1 MKEYYI
7 ALWGNGIEAYN
18 MYRRTGKPNNMAPAL
33 ESTPG
38 PFMSSFFYPADY
50 VNRNKNATQKT
61 ITDRVFWDNGS
72 VTVY

>member
-1 MKEYYI
+1 
-7 ALWGNGIEAYN
+7 
-18 MYRRTGKPNNMAPAL
+18 MAPAL

-38 PFMSSFFYPADY
+38 PFMSSYFYPADY
-50 VNRNKNATQKT
+50 VNRNQNATQKL